1 MYFSLYFNFTV
12 ASNNSRNM
20 IDKQMFM
27 ALQQT
32 PGYSNRHL
40 FELPAYSNR
49 FSFPVDI
56 P

>member
-1 MYFSLYFNFTV
+1 
-12 ASNNSRNM
+12 
-20 IDKQMFM
+20 MFPYEFCEIKI
-27 ALQQT
+27 QQT

-40 FELPAYSNR
+40 FEFPAYSNR

>member
-1 MYFSLYFNFTV
+1 MTKLHVKSIYTILRIHILQF
-12 ASNNSRNM
+12 ANM
-20 IDKQMFM
+20 R
-27 ALQQT
+27 LQQT

-40 FELPAYSNR
+40 FELPADSNR